1 MTKELELTLCKFQAV
16 FQYVSLSS
24 TVSVLLIATVQ
35 SSVTMETNACQ
46 YSSSFGDIKQSSDVP
61 VGAPQQ
67 KLCYQT
73 VDGSTINLDVINHQ
87 PLVCQ
92 EFIVTSPK
100 FNCYRWMAWTV
111 GFYALGCILQLHLQ
125 VYEY

>member
-1 MTKELELTLCKFQAV
+1 MELNE
-16 FQYVSLSS
+16 
-24 TVSVLLIATVQ
+24 
-35 SSVTMETNACQ
+35 CQ
-46 YSSSFGDIKQSSDVP
+46 CSSSFGDINQGSDVC
-61 VGAPQQ
+61 QQ

-100 FNCYRWMAWTV
+100 FSYYRWMAWTV
-111 GFYALGCILQLHLQ
+111 GFYALGCVLQLHLQ
-125 VYEY
+125 VYKSINAQLCFVSVIFAQGICMNSGTQFNTAL